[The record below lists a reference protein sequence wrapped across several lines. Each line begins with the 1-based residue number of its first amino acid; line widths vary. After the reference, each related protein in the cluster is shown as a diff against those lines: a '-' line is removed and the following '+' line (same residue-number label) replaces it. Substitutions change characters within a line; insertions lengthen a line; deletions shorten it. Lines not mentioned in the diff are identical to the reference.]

1 MKNLKTTK
9 TNKDNLLSTTELLVS
24 SENFSKNLNNYKQ
37 FPDDISYY
45 KNLVFE
51 MNNEIGN
58 INNKLS
64 QIDISL
70 SMSKQNS
77 LSSQRNIIN
86 NVNTIKQQPQF
97 DNKNSLPNQLKLNY
111 TLSMKEEDKKINQ
124 LEKDRQEL
132 MMKNQELEHQLA
144 KLEQFTKG
152 TEDNNNIKNIM
163 IPGLL
168 QKQNTEQDIDEDNN
182 KITYSNIYTN
192 SNPNFIPIYG
202 DNSNNSRNN
211 YGKYKKILMEDVSN
225 KIKSKKIG
233 KLNLK
238 NLCNINNKRSV
249 SQNNSYVDNLKRNT
263 SVKTKKQKRTISFKH
278 LKEYEPSPRDIK
290 LKQKG
295 KRKINLKQKQVNN
308 HILPIKSGKEEYK
321 VLLMKLKE
329 MFEPN
334 NYEFLNVVA
343 EIEDSVNNYIQA
355 LENQEKSVVEKYK
368 KQLNNLEKENKELK
382 NKIKKI
388 MEITKN

>member
-182 KITYSNIYTN
+182 MITYSNIYTN